1 MSSSAIILDANWEPC
16 GYEQNDALNTVQ
28 SLKFKGRAALIQ
40 AEGDDIRWRDDGED
54 PDATTGMLLLDG
66 TDMFYTGDLTK
77 LRFIESTGNGILN
90 VSYYKTPNRQ
100 V

>member
-1 MSSSAIILDANWEPC
+1 MSSSSIILDANWEPC
-16 GYEQNDALNTVQ
+16 GYEQNDTLDTVQ
-28 SLKFKGRAALIQ
+28 SLKHKGRAALIQ
-40 AEGDDIRWRDDGED
+40 AEGQDIRWRDDGVD
-54 PDATTGMLLLDG
+54 PDGTTGMLLVSE

-77 LRFIESTGNGILN
+77 LRFIETAAGGILN